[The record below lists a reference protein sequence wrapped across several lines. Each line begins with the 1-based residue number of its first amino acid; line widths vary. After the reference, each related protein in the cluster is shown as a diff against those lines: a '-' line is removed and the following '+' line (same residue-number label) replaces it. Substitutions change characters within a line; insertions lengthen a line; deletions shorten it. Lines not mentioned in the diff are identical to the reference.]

1 MIGREPRHRTAP
13 ISILMHI
20 APASEHAD
28 GEHRTHASLREC
40 ADNYVMFREFFESA
54 GIALHVLSADGV
66 ILESNPASQELLGYT
81 PAEQVGRL
89 AISLSPP
96 DDNELGRELGRELR
110 SGARHAVTTE
120 RRFFHKDGHIVWGQL
135 TISRLSQSG
144 GGRMIAMIQ
153 DITERKVMEGQ
164 LVKQAFQDELTGL
177 ANRVLFRDRLQHAL
191 ARCSRG
197 DGRVAVLLLDLDGF
211 KHVNDTLGHAV
222 GDELLQIVGR
232 RIASTVRA
240 GETVARLGGDEFA
253 VVCESS
259 AHDDDLEAL
268 ATRLLTLLRMPV
280 HLGGREVAV
289 DVSIGIAIATPE
301 DDELS
306 LLRNADSAMYAAKSS
321 GKSGV
326 RRFNATMHQRAL
338 DWNALESE
346 LRMGVERNEFTLDFE
361 PVVHLAT
368 GTLHGFDAL
377 LHWQHPTHGRLD
389 WERIA
394 PIAEHTGM
402 TVHIGRWLLSA
413 ACRQAAQWAHANGTP
428 LSVSVPVSGQQFAST
443 TFLEDVGAALE
454 ASGLS
459 PHRLQLD
466 ITERDAMHR
475 PDHAQRTL
483 ASLKSLGVKR
493 VIDHFGTGYSSLR
506 HLQAFA
512 VDALKIDRTLVAGME
527 QGEEETAMVHA
538 IVALAKSLRVDVI
551 ARGVDEPTHLQFLR
565 EIGCHRGQG
574 RLYSFPLPERHHS

>member
-1 MIGREPRHRTAP
+1 M
-13 ISILMHI
+13 SHI
-20 APASEHAD
+20 AALPLTPILTPIGPTSEHAD
-28 GEHRTHASLREC
+28 NTVLFG
-40 ADNYVMFREFFESA
+40 EFFESA
-54 GIALHVLSADGV
+54 GIAIHVLSADGV
-66 ILESNPASQELLGYT
+66 ILEANPASQDLLGYT
-81 PAEQVGRL
+81 PAEQVGRR
-89 AISLSPP
+89 AVTLSPE

-110 SGARHAVTTE
+110 SGTRNAVTTE

-135 TISRLSQSG
+135 TMSRLSHNG

-153 DITERKVMEGQ
+153 DISERKLIEGQ

-253 VVCESS
+253 VVCES
-259 AHDDDLEAL
+259 APHDDDPEVL
-268 ATRLLTLLRMPV
+268 ATRILTLLRMPV
-280 HLGGREVAV
+280 HLAGREVAV
-289 DVSIGIAIATPE
+289 DVSIGIAIAAPD
-301 DDELS
+301 DDEQS

-368 GTLHGFDAL
+368 GALHGFAAL
-377 LHWQHPTHGRLD
+377 LEWQHPSHGRLD

-402 TVHIGRWLLSA
+402 TVTIGRWLLHE
-413 ACRQAAQWAHANGTP
+413 ACRQAAQWTHSATP
-428 LSVSVPVSGQQFAST
+428 LSVSVPVSGQQLAST
-443 TFLEDVGAALE
+443 TLLEDVRAALE
-454 ASGLS
+454 ASGLR
-459 PHRLQLD
+459 PHQLQLD
-466 ITERDAMHR
+466 ITERDAMQR
-475 PDHAQRTL
+475 PEYAHRTL
-483 ASLKSLGVKR
+483 ASLKSLGVTL
-493 VIDHFGTGYSSLR
+493 VLDHFGTGYSSLR
-506 HLQAFA
+506 HLQSFA
-512 VDALKIDRTLVAGME
+512 VNALKIERSFVAGME
-527 QGEEETAMVHA
+527 QGEEEAAMVHA
-538 IVALAKSLRVDVI
+538 IVALAKSLRVEVI
-551 ARGVDEPTHLQFLR
+551 ARGVDEPAHLQFLR

-574 RLYSFPLPERHHS
+574 RLYSVPLPGHLHS